1 MERLSTMALPQCY
14 KATVNESET
23 IADAKPF
30 YALERFRAKW
40 IPVRVKKTRQNE
52 SLEPGS
58 DSIRPGRVSRL
69 RRRSPAFGFG
79 FSTGVHLERS

>member
-1 MERLSTMALPQCY
+1 MALPQCY

-40 IPVRVKKTRQNE
+40 IPVRVKETRQNI
-52 SLEPGS
+52 GC
-58 DSIRPGRVSRL
+58 

-79 FSTGVHLERS
+79 FSAGVHLERS